1 MGFEDYTSAS
11 ASAQHVEGPIDLN
24 NTPRIAEAGFIV
36 KTIKIGGHQRRK
48 APGRS
53 RAHFGGGR

>member
-36 KTIKIGGHQRRK
+36 KTN
-48 APGRS
+48 S
-53 RAHFGGGR
+53 